1 MSKILIVEDETII
14 RTALRKLLERN
25 KYEVSEAPSI
35 KEATSKFE
43 LSEFELI
50 ISDLRLPGAPGTDL
64 IKLAGDV
71 PVLIMT
77 SYASLRSAVDSMR
90 MGAVDR
96 SEEHTSEL
104 QSRGH
109 LVCRLLLE
117 TKEAKS
123 SSAFGG
129 SVHSSGPMP
138 A

>member
-90 MGAVDR
+90 MGAVDYIAKPFDHDEMVTAVKR
-96 SEEHTSEL
+96 VDRKST
-104 QSRGH
+104 
-109 LVCRLLLE
+109 RLN
-117 TKEAKS
+117 S
-123 SSAFGG
+123 SHVAT
-129 SVHSSGPMP
+129 
-138 A
+138 